1 MWNEDDRG
9 PFIRKCSN
17 SWLLGRPVMEAEAVD
32 LDRELIAREIDVEV
46 QAVAV
51 PLELREHAQRRDADR
66 VVGGHAHAGPRGE
79 RSAQSS
85 HVGQL
90 EQHVN

>member
-1 MWNEDDRG
+1 MATPRIALRLRALDHQQLWIAVHADTHTRTKHERDRG
-9 PFIRKCSN
+9 
-17 SWLLGRPVMEAEAVD
+17 EAV
-32 LDRELIAREIDVEV
+32 RAVGRID
-46 QAVAV
+46 
-51 PLELREHAQRRDADR
+51 
-66 VVGGHAHAGPRGE
+66 AHAGPRGE